1 MTLRVM
7 LTSAGAKVPLL
18 RALEHAVKTLSP
30 TGQVIAADLSDH
42 VVCRYLANEFWA
54 MPATEDAQLDNILRG
69 CQRRNITHILPSRDG
84 ELLFWAKHQA
94 FFRQHGVDILVAP
107 TDAITQCL
115 DKLTF
120 AQLTTDFDGLIIPA
134 SRRADDLS
142 AKRLVVKE
150 RFGAGS
156 QSLGLD
162 LDHSQAQQHAQLLS
176 HPIFQ
181 PFVKGQEISIDAWL
195 SRDHQLKGH
204 ICRYR
209 EKVVH
214 GESQISSTVTLP
226 QFDSVIRALLER
238 LRLSGPVV
246 LQAIIDNDGGLNV
259 IECNSRFGG
268 ASTLGIR
275 AGVDSLY
282 WSLAESLGHDLT
294 TLPFTPASQPIR
306 QVRHASDHYL

>member
-1 MTLRVM
+1 MSLRV
-7 LTSAGAKVPLL
+7 LLCSAGAKVPLL
-18 RALEHAVKTLSP
+18 KALDTAVKKLDPSGTVVAADRSE
-30 TGQVIAADLSDH
+30 QVI
-42 VVCRYLANEFWA
+42 CRYLADEFWA
-54 MPATEDAQLDNILRG
+54 MPATEESQLDNILRG
-69 CQRRNITHILPSRDG
+69 CQRLNISHILPSRDG
-84 ELLFWAKHQA
+84 ELLFWAKYNA
-94 FFRQHGVDILVAP
+94 YFRQHGIEILTAP
-107 TDAITQCL
+107 TEAISLCL

-162 LDHSQAQQHAQLLS
+162 LSHSQALQHAQQLN

-214 GESQISSTVTLP
+214 GESQISCTVTLP
-226 QFDSVIRALLER
+226 QFDSSIRALLEQ
-238 LRLSGPVV
+238 LKLSGPVV

-282 WSLAESLGHDLT
+282 WSLAESLGYDLT
-294 TLPFTPASQPIR
+294 AFPFTSASQPIR